1 MGSRNPVI
9 FVEGENGSLDI
20 QIYQKAYNDFLI
32 IPVGSCEQVKSNVK
46 NFNTSSE
53 YHHLK
58 CYGII
63 DKDKLDDA
71 QVRELKKDNIYTLE
85 VSELENILLSEE
97 VVKKLFDSECSKN
110 EIFSKTKYID
120 LIFEFV
126 KKHKN
131 KDILENVKKQMRSKT
146 QDVINQYKS
155 DEINFSE
162 IDAKQIKETIEKKLE
177 EIINNKDLNKLLK
190 VYQNKGLYKSVLNK
204 LLNAND
210 IDKKIISLV
219 SNENVLEAIRAK
231 LPNIENQD
239 KSTIAG

>member
-1 MGSRNPVI
+1 M
-9 FVEGENGSLDI
+9 
-20 QIYQKAYNDFLI
+20 
-32 IPVGSCEQVKSNVK
+32 
-46 NFNTSSE
+46 
-53 YHHLK
+53 
-58 CYGII
+58 
-63 DKDKLDDA
+63 
-71 QVRELKKDNIYTLE
+71 
-85 VSELENILLSEE
+85 
-97 VVKKLFDSECSKN
+97 
-110 EIFSKTKYID
+110 
-120 LIFEFV
+120 IFEFV